1 MIFPEVKFCG
11 GMPRKN
17 GPPPPPLLAE
27 LRGLN
32 GTSRSALQNVLKR
45 LKRKKL
51 LRQDV
56 QTSTKAFT
64 KELEERVNV
73 DTQYGEVLQ
82 EMQLMFKLEENRAS
96 TWTYVNP
103 FALLNWLSTRSQ
115 QFSDLIS
122 DCCGHV
128 QQW

>member
-1 MIFPEVKFCG
+1 MLFPEVKFCG

-73 DTQYGEVLQ
+73 DTQYGKVLQ
-82 EMQLMFKLEENRAS
+82 EMQLIFKLEETELVLGRMS
-96 TWTYVNP
+96 TH
-103 FALLNWLSTRSQ
+103 LLFKT
-115 QFSDLIS
+115 
-122 DCCGHV
+122 G
-128 QQW
+128 